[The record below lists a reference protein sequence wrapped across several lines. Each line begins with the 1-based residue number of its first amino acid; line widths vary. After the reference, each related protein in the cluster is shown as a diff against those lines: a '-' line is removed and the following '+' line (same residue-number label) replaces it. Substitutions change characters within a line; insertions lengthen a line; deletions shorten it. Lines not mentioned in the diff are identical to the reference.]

1 MFSLAELH
9 GLIVHLP
16 LLAVPA
22 LALVAV
28 LAWLGRGGD
37 LVVRLEP
44 YVFLTASVGSAIAVV
59 TGLAVLQH
67 ARTEL
72 RGSTQWLW
80 LVHLGV
86 GLLLAGLLV
95 GVGWLRRR
103 RWKRQ
108 APDLGSGLLAAVS
121 LAALGLAGVGGY
133 LGGQMVYRQGVGV
146 SAQAQW
152 SETARGAELLAAGLA
167 DNANR
172 VTLGRQA
179 FRTGLGCGSCHGMD
193 AKGGAGPPLA
203 GGIQLARFRR
213 THGAGLFPRSVVT
226 DRMIETVNDW
236 LRTLPYVPHGD

>member
-44 YVFLTASVGSAIAVV
+44 YLFLTAAVGSAIAVV
-59 TGLAVLQH
+59 SGLAVLQH

-95 GVGWLRRR
+95 VVGWVRRR
-103 RWKRQ
+103 RRKADR
-108 APDLGSGLLAAVS
+108 ADLGTGLLALVALVS
-121 LAALGLAGVGGY
+121 LGLAGLGGY

-152 SETARGAELLAAGLA
+152 AQTARGAELLAAGLA
-167 DNANR
+167 DGRNR
-172 VTLGRQA
+172 VALGKQA

-193 AKGGAGPPLA
+193 AKGGSGPPLA
-203 GGIQLARFRR
+203 GGIDLARFRQ
-213 THGAGLFPRSVVT
+213 THGQGLFPRSVVG
-226 DRMIETVNDW
+226 DRMIQTVDAW